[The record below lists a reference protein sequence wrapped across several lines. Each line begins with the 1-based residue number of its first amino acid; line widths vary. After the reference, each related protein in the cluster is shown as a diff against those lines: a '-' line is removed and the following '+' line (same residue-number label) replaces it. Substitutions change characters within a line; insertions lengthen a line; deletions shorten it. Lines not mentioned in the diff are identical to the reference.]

1 MDFFFPAYIFPT
13 SFFNA
18 YSYCT
23 PLMILTKVPQLLTM
37 KSTSAE
43 GYLEEESKDLQL
55 YIHNLATHN
64 RGETNMNEGTAAVT
78 DRL

>member
-1 MDFFFPAYIFPT
+1 
-13 SFFNA
+13 
-18 YSYCT
+18 
-23 PLMILTKVPQLLTM
+23 MILTKVPQLLTM

-64 RGETNMNEGTAAVT
+64 KGETNMNEGTAAVT